1 MSNGPNLLSQNLPIV
16 KPCFLDSGLY
26 PKPLY
31 LSNLLA
37 YKTLYKMLQNVQ
49 KIYRKE
55 SKRIK
60 RFGISFKNQR
70 KGLKVLYVLILGGF
84 VMIFVIPA

>member
-1 MSNGPNLLSQNLPIV
+1 MPKNPIQNAAKCPIS
-16 KPCFLDSGLY
+16 L
-26 PKPLY
+26 
-31 LSNLLA
+31 
-37 YKTLYKMLQNVQ
+37 YKT
-49 KIYRKE
+49 RKNIE
-55 SKRIK
+55 